1 MWNDDGEVGRV
12 ERRRRRRPGSIV
24 RATSI
29 ICLTGERQ
37 RGIGEAVRENDD
49 DGSRSSEAT
58 GEAGT
63 LSETEQGAVGCPQ
76 RTESEHVEAVGSDV
90 SGGGE
95 AGRRHRFGVRPKLG

>member
-1 MWNDDGEVGRV
+1 M

-29 ICLTGERQ
+29 VCLTGERQ
-37 RGIGEAVRENDD
+37 RGIGEAAREND

-63 LSETEQGAVGCPQ
+63 LSETEQGDVGCPR
-76 RTESEHVEAVGSDV
+76 RTESEHVEAIGSDV
-90 SGGGE
+90 
-95 AGRRHRFGVRPKLG
+95 